1 MSLVLSEEETMIR
14 DTANDFLSENA
25 GPDMLR
31 KLRDQDDPCG
41 YSKVLWEK
49 MADLGWP
56 SLLIPEEFGGLDFS
70 HTAMG
75 QITQQVGVHLATTP
89 LFSTGILAAE
99 VLKKSK
105 VNKNKEK
112 LLPLIAEG
120 KVKIAV
126 ALEEG
131 SRYEP
136 AVINTRLDSSSN
148 GYLLNGNKRNVLD
161 GGLADYLIVVC
172 RHTSKGEH
180 IQGDLGFL
188 ILDANKTGIEI
199 KNNMLIDSRMA
210 SIVTFNNVEILED
223 EILKFEQ
230 TPELILENLL
240 STANIYLSAELLGV
254 SQKAFELTIEYLKT
268 RTQFGVKIG
277 SFQALQHRAS
287 HLWAEIELCK
297 SIVLKALRALDR
309 NTDDI
314 AKLSSFAKAK
324 TSKISEVA
332 TNEGIQMHG
341 GIGMTDEFYMGFYL
355 KRARVAQML
364 FGDWKYHT
372 DQAATLSGY

>member
-1 MSLVLSEEETMIR
+1 M
-14 DTANDFLSENA
+14 
-25 GPDMLR
+25 
-31 KLRDQDDPCG
+31 
-41 YSKVLWEK
+41 
-49 MADLGWP
+49 
-56 SLLIPEEFGGLDFS
+56 
-70 HTAMG
+70 
-75 QITQQVGVHLATTP
+75 
-89 LFSTGILAAE
+89 
-99 VLKKSK
+99 
-105 VNKNKEK
+105 
-112 LLPLIAEG
+112 
-120 KVKIAV
+120 
-126 ALEEG
+126 
-131 SRYEP
+131 
-136 AVINTRLDSSSN
+136 
-148 GYLLNGNKRNVLD
+148 D

-240 STANIYLSAELLGV
+240 STANVYLSAELLGV

-297 SIVLKALRALDR
+297 SIVLKALRALDQ
-309 NTDDI
+309 NSDDI